1 MGMEKKVITLEDV
14 QKNKEIG
21 ALIHEANNVL
31 AAIGYTEHGQR
42 HVGYVSATASSILTR
57 LNYPPRTVELAAIA
71 GWVHDVGNVVNRKNH
86 GMHGAAL
93 LFPLLRE
100 MGMELREISCVLSA
114 TGYHEEETGGPVS
127 EVSAALIIADKSDA
141 HRTRVRKGKYD
152 PYDIHDRVNY
162 SIKKN
167 WVEVDPVKRAI
178 RYEMVMD
185 DSSSV
190 MEFMQIFLTR
200 MRMCEK
206 AATFLGCRFDL
217 VVNGVP
223 INNQRADARE
233 GEAGR

>member
-1 MGMEKKVITLEDV
+1 MVTLDDIQNNE
-14 QKNKEIG
+14 EI
-21 ALIHEANNVL
+21 ALLIREANNVL
-31 AAIGYTEHGQR
+31 SEIGYTEHGQR
-42 HVGYVSATASSILTR
+42 HVGYVSSTASSILKK
-57 LNYPPRTVELAAIA
+57 LDYPERTVELAAIA
-71 GWVHDVGNVVNRKNH
+71 GWVHDVGNVINRKHH

-93 LFPLLRE
+93 LFPLLRD
-100 MGMELREISCVLSA
+100 MGMDMSEICCVMSA
-114 TGYHEEETGGPVS
+114 TGYHEEETGVPVS

-167 WVEVDPVKRAI
+167 WVEVDPVKRVI

-206 AATFLGCRFDL
+206 AAEFLECQLDL
-217 VVNGVP
+217 VVNGVT
-223 INNQRADARE
+223 INNMRNGIDAHTIL
-233 GEAGR
+233 